1 MLTSSEPKS
10 IPWSSNTFFT
20 SFLSTSSNG
29 ISVSLTAPIPFV
41 KYADETEVNFTNI
54 VKNDNGED
62 VLYVHFERPT
72 EDGFD
77 SVRFELPSYK
87 IVYTEGHYSEE
98 EIELFRKVVEKG
110 APYFY
115 RWAEQGGVQIA

>member
-1 MLTSSEPKS
+1 MMYH
-10 IPWSSNTFFT
+10 
-20 SFLSTSSNG
+20 
-29 ISVSLTAPIPFV
+29 FV

-72 EDGFD
+72 EEGFD

-98 EIELFRKVVEKG
+98 EIGLFKKVVEKG

-115 RWAEQGGVQIA
+115 RWAQQGGVQIA

>member
-1 MLTSSEPKS
+1 MMYH
-10 IPWSSNTFFT
+10 
-20 SFLSTSSNG
+20 
-29 ISVSLTAPIPFV
+29 FV

-54 VKNDNGED
+54 VKDENGKD

-87 IVYTEGHYSEE
+87 IVYTEGNYSEE

>member
-1 MLTSSEPKS
+1 M
-10 IPWSSNTFFT
+10 IYH
-20 SFLSTSSNG
+20 
-29 ISVSLTAPIPFV
+29 FV

-54 VKNDNGED
+54 VKNENGEE

-72 EDGFD
+72 ADGFD

-98 EIELFRKVVEKG
+98 EIELFKKVVEKG

-115 RWAEQGGVQIA
+115 RWAQQGGIQISCR